1 MRSRGFGGAA
11 IVALLLVGCGGRPP
25 VKEKEAAAPPTPTE
39 VKVTPLTNA
48 KVTAGRAAGYLP
60 SLTVPYAPVEIL
72 GPPAG
77 LATPTEACVA
87 AGKGTAIINNSGV
100 VVGYDCRNNPG
111 AWMPSGGLAYYP
123 LYSAARTVGPLS
135 TATANVLPT
144 FALPVPTN
152 NRGAMPFAIN
162 DSGTIAGYA
171 YPTDQNLVNQG
182 RWPGVIWES
191 GSYPSPYTLTNL
203 DSLWTVG
210 GITNGVK
217 PKLVGGDW
225 NADWI
230 TYDTA
235 SATAPTVLADP
246 ASGLGLGN
254 LYGTNSWGDLVG
266 NYQKSDGT
274 WWAWARKDGAWVD
287 INAVAQTP
295 HPFARIE
302 GLRAVNDSRRAVGW
316 GIFPGGTA
324 SSWTRR
330 ALQYD
335 LVTNT
340 VTLIPISPN
349 RTYQGQEFIAKGINA
364 KGHVVGAFMG
374 GGALGTIGVYP
385 QGKGWVWTPEYGIRE
400 LDTFINP
407 ALGLSIGDGHA
418 INDYDE
424 VAALDARVISGAWKV
439 QLLRTKVDF
448 GGPEFIEPSA
458 GLNCSMASAI
468 NNAGA
473 VTGWSDACANNP
485 WPSAGQ
491 AIPFATTASGAPVRL
506 GSPTDPGGIHATAI
520 NEAGN
525 VVATRFVSATSTFA
539 PVVYRAGHWDV
550 AAEQPSGITGAASL
564 AALDEDTASG
574 GPRLFGSEYVAG
586 VGQTWFSYFDGTKTA
601 LPRLASANTDG
612 ALLGANDAGEAVG
625 FFGTSSGLAAAVYT
639 GGATTALSASGWTSL
654 NAAFAI
660 NAAHQVVG
668 YGVKGGATRAFKMT
682 LGGNTVEIPALESP
696 YANLAH
702 VARAI
707 NAAGQVVGTA
717 GTVDLLGHV
726 TGQRAFIFSE
736 DTGITD
742 LNALTAMP
750 AGWVLAD
757 ASGINDSGEV
767 VGYAVDAAG
776 VRRAYKMKVPAMPVT
791 ECAGKADGAS
801 CNDLNRC
808 TQNDTCQAG
817 VCVGSN
823 PVVCNGT
830 PNQCQLAQTCD
841 VNTGL
846 CVFPN
851 KAAYTACNDNNP
863 CSLTDACFNG
873 VCTGTTFKQCVAK
886 DQCHVAGVCDTGTGQ
901 CPDPVGNEGAA
912 CNDGNACTTASVCT
926 AGTCTG
932 TTQAPPCA
940 SGTTCDPATT
950 TNYLPEGVP
959 QSALAAL
966 WHMDDHR
973 DSSENA
979 AHWAVAS
986 SALPSKVVPGKVGG
1000 ALEFEGTHWL
1010 GVSSPYYHDV
1020 TDAPGFTFAAWV
1032 KPNVTCPGT
1041 YGFLRRDWQFGLKLT
1056 CSAGGTPGLQVG
1068 MNTGTGP
1075 FSSLSYS
1082 AAMGAVPVGQWSHI
1096 AMTWDKQ
1103 TIRIYVNGAEAGTV
1117 SKSGNL
1123 PAPVGYFQL
1132 GWNENYYRGTIDEA
1146 VLYRQALTPAQL
1158 ATITTVAPNAC
1169 KVPTCP
1175 VPANTCQVATYDA
1188 ATSACV
1194 TTNKA
1199 NGASCSDGNACTVGD
1214 TCLSG
1219 TCVAGA
1225 GAPTCST
1232 TVTCQESTCD
1242 PQWKETPPADVVSLW
1257 HLDGNLTEPAGHNL
1271 TGTASV
1277 AAVAGK
1283 FGQAMHFDGVATSC
1297 ATRPSTSGE
1306 SFTNP
1311 AGVTIAAW
1319 VKPDS
1324 NACPSGVQHMIVNRA
1339 AEVGLNLVC
1348 SGNYLL
1354 IRPQLNTVEYNSLG
1368 AIPTGV
1374 WSHVAITYDPPTG
1387 KLDAYHNGA
1396 RIGTWSVPPGTQVG
1410 TSQYGRGLTLQV
1422 GCGAA
1427 AAVDEAIVIR
1437 RSSTAAEIANMAGS
1451 PSLCNEHPKTCLA
1464 TDTCHTNGTCDPQ
1477 TGQCPAPPAKQAGA
1491 PCSDDNAC
1499 TTGDTCNAAGQCVA
1513 GTPVSVSCAA
1523 PATCKEAGVCKTDE
1537 APVPPALGR
1546 VGWWRFEGD
1555 TRDSG
1560 GQGLDLV
1567 RNGGTVGEGRIGKAF
1582 EFDGNTCMHMT
1593 NALPPITMTGATAI
1607 SMMAWVKTSSGWTCP
1622 ASGYRAIMGKG
1633 YDYSL
1638 DASCS
1643 GVNTPGLTHVFRN
1656 QAGTVDNG
1664 PTPVV
1669 GAQPQNAWTHVAVV
1683 WDGSTIR
1690 RYVNGAYVSNKT
1702 FAGIPQNVDPSF
1714 SIGCQTSLQ
1723 GATFSNGYK
1732 GSIDEAVLYNR
1743 VLTDAEISTYYGAA
1757 SAHSCS
1763 YADQANGTACTGDA
1777 DACTKEA
1784 CQAGSCVADG
1794 VVTCV
1799 AQDLC
1804 HTAGTCDPAT
1814 GCSNPP
1820 VTCTASDGCHAAGVC
1835 DPVTGCSNPHL
1846 PGGTCVIG
1854 AGNVQIFESTIPGGC
1869 SHGTAINNAGQV
1881 VGYSAAC
1888 TSPPWPAEYQAY
1900 PFAAAGGQSQE
1911 LPLTLDIPSAFGTSI
1926 SPSGFIVGNTSDG
1939 RALLYRSTTSV
1950 PETLPF
1956 AGGRVTGARTTVGY
1970 GNWPTVIGSAAD
1982 QGHLVWASYDV
1993 QGAEEPGAQPTMYP
2007 LGGGASGAALATN
2020 AEGDLVGYY
2029 GYENGARTAMIRL
2042 TADGVVQSLQGLTR
2056 WADDWILTAATAING
2071 TTVVGYGVRGTSP
2084 RPFKVDLVTGNVTD
2098 LSIPSDLMPAGLVL
2112 RPTGINSSG
2121 HIVGTAL
2128 SVDSFGEP
2136 VDVAG
2141 AFVYTD
2147 LSRLQDLNDYIQMP
2161 PGWAVASVAGINDND
2176 EVTGIVRNP
2185 SGQRRA
2191 FKVTVPG
2198 LPDVAQLACAGKQDG
2213 DDCSPGRTCE
2223 ANNVCHHGVCGGGD
2237 PSDAFCLK
2245 SEGVVDVGGGKVTAV
2260 FGYTSFSTSAI
2271 LPNPNQQFTDGVIV
2285 PYPQPPLPAW
2295 LPKGSSHGVFLPTF
2309 SAGANHSVSWRA
2321 NGQKATARGLA
2332 DLVPDPNPSG
2342 DGTIAVTF
2350 PGQKVIVRA
2359 DLSAFKA
2366 APDDPSDVSDL
2377 AQVPSGDPFYGTLEG
2392 QLGVSPLGAAT
2403 FSVPFAIPPGIAGMS
2418 PVVGLAYNSQGG
2430 DGIAGQGW
2438 ELTGL
2443 STIQR
2448 CPKTRAQDGMAEPV
2462 DMKPFDTKTT
2472 VCLDGKR
2479 LFRQADGSYQPEIKD
2494 FSDIKKLAVGF
2505 AVVTKQGETR
2515 YYGTT
2520 TDSRVGGPVDIGD
2533 GSVVWAL
2540 DRVVDQ
2546 WGNYFT
2552 FTYESEPLVNGLLV
2566 KSINYTGHLPGPNQ
2580 APQAPFRE
2588 VAFTY
2593 EDRQDVRR
2601 VRFREIVVPRLKRLK
2616 SVSTD
2621 LGTYTL
2627 TYINDSKEGTPQQS
2641 ALDKAM
2647 LPSQLYEISYC
2658 SRQDA
2663 AHCSEPLR
2671 FEWEGGGFA
2680 LTRDYLNPFPTG
2692 KLDRYWYQDHHTWA
2706 NRGTRLVDINGDG
2719 RIDVVESKPGVS
2731 RATVNRG
2738 GYWDLDNSLAPPQ
2751 NIVDGDGFPTGSVLA
2766 DVNGDGVVD
2775 LVAERGPSAATFC
2788 SGTPT
2793 VCKANASPAVYI
2805 NNIRGGG
2812 TTWLPDVSFSDLPAD
2827 WGTVDLSPGQDIL
2840 ADMDGDGRVDLVRR
2854 VFYRTPVWNPFH
2866 GRVPPG
2872 YIGSHPEYAAGA
2884 GLPFGGPP
2892 GSPDYQYPPVAT
2904 SPDAGAGDGG
2914 AAETEDPYD
2923 YLPCTTKDV
2932 YCTKKGKLKVLLN
2945 TGHGWVDPGERYS
2958 FTHSP
2963 LTGTIESYH
2972 VEDINGDGIA
2982 DLVSDDPVND
2992 NGIPSY
2998 RAGLNSA
3005 SASAL
3010 NVWRKELF
3018 EASPGYNATQ
3028 GTRVMGD
3035 VDGDGISDSF
3045 QFYDFDGEMRDVVP
3059 QPDPPPVPKVQEGW
3073 YVVRKRPS
3081 LSFGTAFGF
3090 TEQGAAPYLDAVQT
3104 LGPDPAV
3111 TEFKVEAPGVSDD
3124 YHFALSDLNADGLAD
3139 LILSH
3144 PDNGQ
3149 ILVNTG
3155 RTWKDIN
3162 GRVSRTHL
3170 AGTTSVA
3177 PAVPSDFVN
3186 ISPFVGAATTG
3197 AAFIDVNADGV
3208 VDLVRNVQGED
3219 AKNGVWINQFKP
3231 PVIRE
3236 FPNGLASPT
3245 KVDYQVITTAAAA
3258 NAGTYTPVNSPS
3270 PTSRPLGVPLR
3281 VVSAVSKEDGRAIG
3295 AYAKSTYKYEGLRTS
3310 SVGRSIQGFLR
3321 TIVTEPSDVVD
3332 PNDASLGTIGT
3343 ETTTTYAQVFPYT
3356 GMPLT
3361 VTKKKGTTVLSQTTN
3376 TYCDRAID
3384 YVIEADCAGQ
3394 DGPSAGD
3401 GVVSGVPLAVAPIK
3415 VVDIAYPI
3423 GGIANESITTTTTY
3437 RYDSRGNAKSVAVE
3451 VSRTGGAEPSQT
3463 YRKTTTNDYGA
3474 SDSDECK
3481 LGRPIATTITSE
3493 RLNSQE
3499 VPIVRRTAFDYD
3511 RFGGYLDAGVEK
3523 RALALKKTRIE
3534 PGSYVGGSFGAL
3546 PRNETELHTTYD
3558 YDRFGNVTT
3567 TTSCASDFSSCD
3579 AGATNPAAPS
3589 DPQFHPQ
3596 FRTTRV
3602 SYDQQQFNAPSGSS
3616 LQSSLA
3622 YQQDGRFPVKVTNPA
3637 GLSEYFA
3644 YDPATG
3650 LLLQKTNAAGVHTCY
3665 RYDEFGRQEKEIA
3678 RCGSAKPT
3686 EAVTKRYWTPG
3697 GQTSLRTT
3705 LTVLLTTGRA
3715 PTWTYTD
3722 PLGRPSTSFTLGFDG
3737 EVVQTSWVTF
3747 DRLGRVSVERKPKAG
3762 GTEYTT
3768 SHHYSRLGPETVT
3781 TQELGQIDD
3790 GPPAFAKTLRTIQ
3803 GSTIET
3809 TDVIPS
3815 ATGIGGLRSR
3825 SRKETKNVLG
3835 KVSRVEDVK
3844 NKTIDYEYDVAG
3856 NLLRATDDA
3865 GNVTWMSYDVLGRKR
3880 YMDDPDLGE
3889 WSYGHNGFGD
3899 LAIQRDAK
3907 GAVTSSTYDDVGR
3920 LTSKTDESGTS
3931 EWLFDPGTG
3940 LLTGMVGPVDERLSG
3955 GCVDL
3960 PSGLSGGNRP
3970 AKWFV
3975 YNGFGDVSD
3984 SFECIDGTTFKTHM
3998 GYDELERPVLTEYP
4012 AVSGTSFAVVSHY
4025 TSLGH
4030 LHYLSELGANTTIW
4044 TAKAQNVLGQVTKE
4058 VLRNGVETTSNRNLA
4073 TGWLRDQESTALAD
4087 GGKLIQDW
4095 SYRYDGFGNLK
4106 KRFRSD
4112 DLSPGSSVEDFAYD
4126 DLDRITSSS
4135 VIVDGPE
4142 NYTGTETFEYDD
4154 LGNLTKKGAKI
4165 QRYGSGCEGPAG
4177 PHALCS
4183 VDDGQP
4189 FKYDAN
4195 GNLTVGNSRVVDY
4208 NASNKPTRIVS
4219 APPVSGG
4226 NDSGLARFSYGAD
4239 DARVLQVIEAPSG
4252 SGTAEAR
4259 TVYVGLGSRGRS
4271 AYERTTTGSKV
4282 EHSQF
4287 VYGPDGNL
4295 IAIRTTTTHVAATSE
4310 ARFAFFHHDHLGS
4323 ITAISDETGHVVDA
4337 VWGNGK
4343 DSANLG
4349 YDAWGGR
4356 RSPDGRAANAA
4367 SFNLQVGHREYTGHE
4382 TIPNVGLINM
4392 NGRVYDSAAGR
4403 FLTPDPTIQFSANLQ
4418 GFNRYSYALNN
4429 PLRYTDPTGYTIV
4442 DDTMDS
4448 VIGAVLAI
4456 GAAATCASG
4465 YGAAYCVPA
4474 IAVAIAW
4481 NSAVMASNGA
4491 SWEQIVAV
4499 QAGTLVITAMTMGIG
4514 SQVSSPLAGMLLGMA
4529 SDASMQMMTASAM
4542 GTDPWDGPLDFA
4554 LSMARSAAQNLFS
4567 SAISA
4572 AGAAASRGEGFACAP
4587 DEDLW
4592 PAWEDGYG
4600 APRKFTINKVH
4611 FEIVGG
4617 SEKQQIIGEAI
4628 VRDIM
4633 KTGAGAN
4640 GPLRALMN
4648 RNLDGSLLKVK
4659 DPAFIGTTRTY
4670 TVALMKNSVSKSPQG
4685 ANWMA
4690 INVRK
4695 YPVIM
4700 TSQGLQGASVVRQI
4714 AHEFGH
4720 SAMGFRDDGPRSMF
4734 NVDMV
4739 ENPIM
4744 RELRPTYGEMYD
4756 RVQYD
4761 GEYGNG
4767 RFVW

>member
-468 NNAGA
+468 NNASA

-506 GSPTDPGGIHATAI
+506 GAPTDPGGIHATAI

-574 GPRLFGSEYVAG
+574 GPRLFGSEYVTG

-625 FFGTSSGLAAAVYT
+625 FFGTSSGLAAAAYT

-654 NAAFAI
+654 NAAYAI

-950 TNYLPEGVP
+950 ANYLPEGVP

-1010 GVSSPYYHDV
+1010 GVSSPYYYDV

-1056 CSAGGTPGLQVG
+1056 CTAGGTPGLQVG
-1068 MNTGTGP
+1068 MNTGAGP

-1158 ATITTVAPNAC
+1158 ATITTVAPTAC

-1214 TCLSG
+1214 TCLTG

-1232 TVTCQESTCD
+1232 AVTCQESTCD
-1242 PQWKETPPADVVSLW
+1242 PQWKETPAADVVSLW

-1422 GCGAA
+1422 GCAAA

-1477 TGQCPAPPAKQAGA
+1477 TGQCPSPPAKQAGA
-1491 PCSDDNAC
+1491 ACSDDNAC
-1499 TTGDTCNAAGQCVA
+1499 TTGDTCNAAGQCVP

-1537 APVPPALGR
+1537 VPVPPALGR

-1593 NALPPITMTGATAI
+1593 NALPPLAMNGATAI
-1607 SMMAWVKTSSGWTCP
+1607 SMMAWVKTGAGWTCP

-1638 DASCS
+1638 NASCT
-1643 GVNTPGLTHVFRN
+1643 GVNTPGLTHIFRN
-1656 QAGTVDNG
+1656 QAGTIDNG

-1669 GAQPQNAWTHVAVV
+1669 GTQPQNAWTHVAVV

-1690 RYVNGAYVSNKT
+1690 RYVNGAYVSQRA
-1702 FAGIPQNVDPSF
+1702 FAGTPGNVDPSF
-1714 SIGCQTSLQ
+1714 SIGCQTATQ
-1723 GATFSNGYK
+1723 FATFQNLYK

-1743 VLTDAEISTYYGAA
+1743 ALEDADVLNYYNAA
-1757 SAHSCS
+1757 SSHSCA
-1763 YADQANGTACTGDA
+1763 YANKENGTTCIGDS

-1784 CQAGSCVADG
+1784 CQAGACANDG
-1794 VVTCV
+1794 VVTCT
-1799 AQDLC
+1799 AQGPCGLV
-1804 HTAGTCDPAT
+1804 GTCNPGT
-1814 GCSNPP
+1814 GTCSNPSP
-1820 VTCTASDGCHAAGVC
+1820 TGSSCQAGGANGPTFFEPTDGF
-1835 DPVTGCSNPHL
+1835 GCSQATGINRVGNIVGYSDACSAPAWPDTQTARPFMTYNGATQSLSL
-1846 PGGTCVIG
+1846 PVG
-1854 AGNVQIFESTIPGGC
+1854 QPSLF
-1869 SHGTAINNAGQV
+1869 GTAI
-1881 VGYSAAC
+1881 SAAGHVIANGVE
-1888 TSPPWPAEYQAY
+1888 S
-1900 PFAAAGGQSQE
+1900 
-1911 LPLTLDIPSAFGTSI
+1911 GTSYI
-1926 SPSGFIVGNTSDG
+1926 YDAANPTTPPDLLPFGGG
-1939 RALLYRSTTSV
+1939 RALAT
-1950 PETLPF
+1950 
-1956 AGGRVTGARTTVGY
+1956 RTDGY
-1970 GNWPTVIGSAAD
+1970 GNWPTVLGSMAFVD
-1982 QGHLVWASYDV
+1982 DHVWASYDV
-1993 QGAEEPGAQPTMYP
+1993 TLPIPSYPPIDLYPHPGLTE
-2007 LGGGASGAALATN
+2007 GAALAAN
-2020 AEGDLVGYY
+2020 EGRTLVGYY
-2029 GYENGARTAMIRL
+2029 RGPGGPPFAMRVLPGSNLPEELGPSISAVSGDWFL
-2042 TADGVVQSLQGLTR
+2042 SVATGINDAGTIVGFGTQNWTTR
-2056 WADDWILTAATAING
+2056 
-2071 TTVVGYGVRGTSP
+2071 
-2084 RPFKVDLVTGNVTD
+2084 RPFRMDSYGNVTNLGTFLDGTFADPAYYD
-2098 LSIPSDLMPAGLVL
+2098 LAFTPSA
-2112 RPTGINSSG
+2112 INSG
-2121 HIVGTAL
+2121 GRIVGTAGIPL
-2128 SVDSFGEP
+2128 DEIGQRLIP
-2136 VDVAG
+2136 QRAW
-2141 AFVYTD
+2141 VYTD
-2147 LSRLQDLNDYIQMP
+2147 LSKIQDLNDLVQMP
-2161 PGWAVASVAGINDND
+2161 PGWVLVSAVGINDLDEVAGIAENQ
-2176 EVTGIVRNP
+2176 TTH
-2185 SGQRRA
+2185 QRRA
-2191 FKVTVPG
+2191 YKVKLPG
-2198 LPDVAQLACAGKQDG
+2198 LPDVAQVACAGKVEG
-2213 DDCSPGRTCE
+2213 DPCSPGRTCE
-2223 ANNVCHHGVCGGGD
+2223 ANNVCHAGVCGGGA
-2237 PSDAFCLK
+2237 PADALCL
-2245 SEGVVDVGGGKVTAV
+2245 SVDAVVDMQDGTFRAV
-2260 FGYTSFSTSAI
+2260 FGYDSFNADTTVPSPNEVTLGATVVSA
-2271 LPNPNQQFTDGVIV
+2271 
-2285 PYPQPPLPAW
+2285 PQPSPPAW
-2295 LPKGSSHGVFLPTF
+2295 LPPGDHPETFQQSFPSGGVL
-2309 SAGANHSVSWRA
+2309 AWRV
-2321 NGQKATARGLA
+2321 NGQKASTSATTPIPKQTDAAGDYVIIKGKRVALKPN
-2332 DLVPDPNPSG
+2332 LV
-2342 DGTIAVTF
+2342 
-2350 PGQKVIVRA
+2350 
-2359 DLSAFKA
+2359 AFA
-2366 APDDPSDVSDL
+2366 AIPDDPFPTIT
-2377 AQVPSGDPFYGTLEG
+2377 AGEPSPGPHFNGALTG
-2392 QLGVSPLGAAT
+2392 SLGVSPTGAAT
-2403 FSVPFAIPPGIAGMS
+2403 YAVPIAIPPGIAGMAPNLS
-2418 PVVGLAYNSQGG
+2418 LAYNSQGG
-2430 DGIAGQGW
+2430 NGIAGRGW

-2443 STIQR
+2443 SAIHR
-2448 CPKTRAQDGMAEPV
+2448 CPKERLHDGYSRPIHNNTLDPSAFPEEQR
-2462 DMKPFDTKTT
+2462 DGL
-2472 VCLDGKR
+2472 CLDGMHMFER
-2479 LFRQADGSYQPEIKD
+2479 SPGVYEVESND
-2494 FSDIKKLAVGF
+2494 FSSITKVIASVNQGTVDPPFSFK
-2505 AVVTKQGETR
+2505 VVTKSGETR
-2515 YYGTT
+2515 HYG
-2520 TDSRVGGPVDIGD
+2520 SGPASTVMFAVEPD
-2533 GSVVWAL
+2533 GVVQETRAPAIWAL
-2540 DRVVDQ
+2540 DRVMDT
-2546 WGNYFT
+2546 WGNYFDVEYNDGQKDFFERGLIAT
-2552 FTYESEPLVNGLLV
+2552 KISYTGHAPSGSLQCDDIADGCTDTRVGAVPPFLSVRFTYES
-2566 KSINYTGHLPGPNQ
+2566 
-2580 APQAPFRE
+2580 RE
-2588 VAFTY
+2588 
-2593 EDRQDVRR
+2593 DVRN
-2601 VRFREIVVPRLKRLK
+2601 VRFGSSSLPKPSRLTKIATTEGQYALEYQPLPTPR
-2616 SVSTD
+2616 
-2621 LGTYTL
+2621 G
-2627 TYINDSKEGTPQQS
+2627 DS
-2641 ALDKAM
+2641 LM
-2647 LPSQLYEISYC
+2647 LPSMLTSITYC
-2658 SRQDA
+2658 ANPNGDCSV
-2663 AHCSEPLR
+2663 AHCQTASDCLRPLE
-2671 FEWEGGGFA
+2671 FDWDGGGYFWDHVSTA
-2680 LTRDYLNPFPTG
+2680 ATAGQENSYDLPPPAR
-2692 KLDRYWYQDHHTWA
+2692 LDTFLDEHSIRRSY
-2706 NRGTRLVDINGDG
+2706 GTKFMDINGDG
-2719 RIDVVESKPGVS
+2719 RPDLVHATNVFHNQLWENNGHGWTERPDWDFPASFALTPTGRVGQEIQVVDMDADGILDVVLTPEFGGSAGPGPVVYLNRTRQSGGWERKDSYLAGLPAAWGDANVRLNHDFYIAEMNGDS
-2731 RATVNRG
+2731 RA
-2738 GYWDLDNSLAPPQ
+2738 DLVWFDNTLVRVAI
-2751 NIVDGDGFPTGSVLA
+2751 N
-2766 DVNGDGVVD
+2766 NGDGWSLPTLDYNWNYPGAVILTTGYHLEDVNRD
-2775 LVAERGPSAATFC
+2775 GLTDISSNSGNDFVTFNCGANVGDYGAVWHAATYP
-2788 SGTPT
+2788 GLVNLPT
-2793 VCKANASPAVYI
+2793 TQP
-2805 NNIRGGG
+2805 
-2812 TTWLPDVSFSDLPAD
+2812 
-2827 WGTVDLSPGQDIL
+2827 
-2840 ADMDGDGRVDLVRR
+2840 GRV
-2854 VFYRTPVWNPFH
+2854 
-2866 GRVPPG
+2866 
-2872 YIGSHPEYAAGA
+2872 
-2884 GLPFGGPP
+2884 
-2892 GSPDYQYPPVAT
+2892 
-2904 SPDAGAGDGG
+2904 
-2914 AAETEDPYD
+2914 
-2923 YLPCTTKDV
+2923 
-2932 YCTKKGKLKVLLN
+2932 
-2945 TGHGWVDPGERYS
+2945 
-2958 FTHSP
+2958 
-2963 LTGTIESYH
+2963 
-2972 VEDINGDGIA
+2972 
-2982 DLVSDDPVND
+2982 VS
-2992 NGIPSY
+2992 
-2998 RAGLNSA
+2998 
-3005 SASAL
+3005 
-3010 NVWRKELF
+3010 
-3018 EASPGYNATQ
+3018 
-3028 GTRVMGD
+3028 GD
-3035 VDGDGISDSF
+3035 VDGDGYLDKVSS
-3045 QFYDFDGEMRDVVP
+3045 YRDAGPNFPLRQVV
-3059 QPDPPPVPKVQEGW
+3059 
-3073 YVVRKRPS
+3073 
-3081 LSFGTAFGF
+3081 SFGTGIGYTGTGTTGYYGSLVNSETPPYPNPTARVEDEHFGL
-3090 TEQGAAPYLDAVQT
+3090 A
-3104 LGPDPAV
+3104 
-3111 TEFKVEAPGVSDD
+3111 
-3124 YHFALSDLNADGLAD
+3124 DLNADGLVD
-3139 LILSH
+3139 YILNYR
-3144 PDNGQ
+3144 DGGQ
-3149 ILVNTG
+3149 LMVN
-3155 RTWKDIN
+3155 N
-3162 GRVSRTHL
+3162 GRFWWTLEGGQSRTSGWNAS
-3170 AGTTSVA
+3170 AGPNRV
-3177 PAVPSDFVN
+3177 PVVPSAAE
-3186 ISPFVGAATTG
+3186 PGYGAM
-3197 AAFIDVNADGV
+3197 FIDLDGDGV
-3208 VDLVRNVQGED
+3208 LDLVRAAPPAEGLPVDRTSWLNR
-3219 AKNGVWINQFKP
+3219 FRP
-3231 PVIRE
+3231 PVIAR
-3236 FPNGLASPT
+3236 FPNGLAKKTEVTYVGTNTEAGASVYTNSTTLAPNT
-3245 KVDYQVITTAAAA
+3245 KFSTT
-3258 NAGTYTPVNSPS
+3258 PI
-3270 PTSRPLGVPLR
+3270 R
-3281 VVSAVSKEDGRAIG
+3281 VVASVSTEDGSGTG
-3295 AYAKSTYKYEGLRTS
+3295 AMAE
-3310 SVGRSIQGFLR
+3310 
-3321 TIVTEPSDVVD
+3321 
-3332 PNDASLGTIGT
+3332 
-3343 ETTTTYAQVFPYT
+3343 
-3356 GMPLT
+3356 
-3361 VTKKKGTTVLSQTTN
+3361 
-3376 TYCDRAID
+3376 
-3384 YVIEADCAGQ
+3384 
-3394 DGPSAGD
+3394 
-3401 GVVSGVPLAVAPIK
+3401 
-3415 VVDIAYPI
+3415 
-3423 GGIANESITTTTTY
+3423 TTY
-3437 RYDSRGNAKSVAVE
+3437 RYYDLRESSTGHGPQGFRTVSVAEPDGSVTVTQYAQVHPFTGTPLSVTRMKNGVLVTTTANVYCAKSTAEATPTCGSEAAVPAIE
-3451 VSRTGGAEPSQT
+3451 FPPKSTVFVYPKKVVDKAFLRKASGASEIL
-3463 YRKTTTNDYGA
+3463 KTTTSFEYDDRG
-3474 SDSDECK
+3474 S
-3481 LGRPIATTITSE
+3481 ATLTTVETENEATGE
-3493 RLNSQE
+3493 RYQ
-3499 VPIVRRTAFDYD
+3499 
-3511 RFGGYLDAGVEK
+3511 
-3523 RALALKKTRIE
+3523 KKTESEYGSSGSLTQRMGKATKTTVTSQRLQPAGTPTVHTTEFQYGLVHEYADELTNDPNLHTLAMTKKLVE
-3534 PGSYVGGSFGAL
+3534 PGRAATDHPYSPYVENAF
-3546 PRNETELHTTYD
+3546 ELHTAYG
-3558 YDRFGNVTT
+3558 YDRYGNVTA
-3567 TTSCASDFSSCD
+3567 TTSCANDFDDCV
-3579 AGATNPAAPS
+3579 AGASGPS
-3589 DPQFHPQ
+3589 GTDPNHLP
-3596 FRTTRV
+3596 FRTTLV
-3602 SYDQQQFNAPSGSS
+3602 SYEPTDFVAPSPTLPVQLLSY
-3616 LQSSLA
+3616 LA
-3622 YQQDGRFPVKVTNPA
+3622 KGRFPVKATNPE
-3637 GLSEYFA
+3637 GHVEYSA
-3644 YDPATG
+3644 YDWVTGHLVQKTAPDGVSSCFTFDKFGRPVTEVTHCGSGSPVTSETHQYVATEDSPGGAKVVTVTRVATG
-3650 LLLQKTNAAGVHTCY
+3650 QATWVYSNSVGRTIETRSRSFEGGWVQAQTAYDSLGRVATSSKPRKMGGDPVFATTPHYDALGRVDQVTQDLGVVDPTRGPTTSTTKTIFDGSTITTEDTIGGVEHQHRRVETKNAMGKVASVEDANGKAMTYSYDGDGNLTETEDSDHVQVQLQYDRVGRRRVSQDPDLGTWHYFYNAFGDLVAQVDANEQPVVMAYDRLGRIRTKLDGTGTATWLYDVASGAGIGKLAAQVSAP
-3665 RYDEFGRQEKEIA
+3665 DA
-3678 RCGSAKPT
+3678 RLNGACAGPYGV
-3686 EAVTKRYWTPG
+3686 EVDGKRTARWFTYTPG
-3697 GQTSLRTT
+3697 GQIQQTYECADGETFATTYGYDHVGRTAS
-3705 LTVLLTTGRA
+3705 V
-3715 PTWTYTD
+3715 TYPQIGGDQLVVGYKYTN
-3722 PLGRPSTSFTLGFDG
+3722 LGFLQAVTDSP
-3737 EVVQTSWVTF
+3737 TSALWVAK
-3747 DRLGRVSVERKPKAG
+3747 E
-3762 GTEYTT
+3762 
-3768 SHHYSRLGPETVT
+3768 
-3781 TQELGQIDD
+3781 ID
-3790 GPPAFAKTLRTIQ
+3790 A
-3803 GSTIET
+3803 
-3809 TDVIPS
+3809 
-3815 ATGIGGLRSR
+3815 
-3825 SRKETKNVLG
+3825 
-3835 KVSRVEDVK
+3835 
-3844 NKTIDYEYDVAG
+3844 
-3856 NLLRATDDA
+3856 A
-3865 GNVTWMSYDVLGRKR
+3865 GNVT
-3880 YMDDPDLGE
+3880 
-3889 WSYGHNGFGD
+3889 
-3899 LAIQRDAK
+3899 
-3907 GAVTSSTYDDVGR
+3907 
-3920 LTSKTDESGTS
+3920 
-3931 EWLFDPGTG
+3931 
-3940 LLTGMVGPVDERLSG
+3940 
-3955 GCVDL
+3955 
-3960 PSGLSGGNRP
+3960 
-3970 AKWFV
+3970 
-3975 YNGFGDVSD
+3975 
-3984 SFECIDGTTFKTHM
+3984 
-3998 GYDELERPVLTEYP
+3998 TEY
-4012 AVSGTSFAVVSHY
+4012 T
-4025 TSLGH
+4025 
-4030 LHYLSELGANTTIW
+4030 
-4044 TAKAQNVLGQVTKE
+4044 
-4058 VLRNGVETTSNRNLA
+4058 RNGVETVTNRNLS
-4073 TGWLRDQESTALAD
+4073 TGWAMSSTSVAHGD
-4087 GGKLIQDW
+4087 GERQIQGF
-4095 SYRYDGFGNLK
+4095 SYRYDEAGNLLE
-4106 KRFRSD
+4106 RDREDAVTPRRS
-4112 DLSPGSSVEDFAYD
+4112 EETFQYD
-4126 DLDRITSSS
+4126 ALDRLLSSS
-4135 VIVDGPE
+4135 VSLPASGELPA
-4142 NYTGTETFEYDD
+4142 YTAAQSATYYDN
-4154 LGNLTKKGAKI
+4154 GNIQTKNGVS
-4165 QRYGSGCEGPAG
+4165 YGYSGCGG
-4177 PHALCS
+4177 RPHAVCS
-4183 VDDGQP
+4183 VGSESTYS
-4189 FKYDAN
+4189 YDLN
-4195 GNLTVGNSRVVDY
+4195 GNVRAGGGRIIGY
-4208 NASNKPTRIVS
+4208 NVANKPVNI
-4219 APPVSGG
+4219 
-4226 NDSGLARFSYGAD
+4226 ARGAEAVQFIYGAD
-4239 DARVLQVIEAPSG
+4239 GHRVVQDVSHDLSSV
-4252 SGTAEAR
+4252 AR
-4259 TVYVGLGSRGRS
+4259 TVYVGLGDTGKSI
-4271 AYERTTTGSKV
+4271 YERTIRRAAPGSAEVV

-4287 VYGPDGNL
+4287 IYAGTSHGGNAL
-4295 IAIRTTTTHVAATSE
+4295 ALRTTNQRGASFSSPADRYYHVD
-4310 ARFAFFHHDHLGS
+4310 RLGS
-4323 ITAISDETGHVVDA
+4323 VTTVSDAQGHVVTEAFGGPNAD
-4337 VWGNGK
+4337 VI
-4343 DSANLG
+4343 G
-4349 YDAWGGR
+4349 YDAWGAQR
-4356 RSPDGRAANAA
+4356 HADGRSADPA
-4367 SFNLQVGHREYTGHE
+4367 SFNLQAGHRGFTGHE
-4382 TIPNVGLINM
+4382 TIPDVGLINM
-4392 NGRVYDSAAGR
+4392 NGRVYDPQLGR
-4403 FLTPDPTIQFSANLQ
+4403 FLSPDPHVQFVGNLQ
-4418 GFNRYSYALNN
+4418 SYNRYSYVLNN
-4429 PLRYTDPTGYTIV
+4429 PLRYTDPTGYFNSDDFTQVMLKAIPVAIV
-4442 DDTMDS
+4442 VVG
-4448 VIGAVLAI
+4448 VIACPATAGGGCLLAFGAV
-4456 GAAATCASG
+4456 AAME
-4465 YGAAYCVPA
+4465 AAF
-4474 IAVAIAW
+4474 IAKAQG
-4481 NSAVMASNGA
+4481 ASNGEAFMVGWVVMMSSALGVAGA
-4491 SWEQIVAV
+4491 SVGATTPMQQILVGAGSGAMQGLFATIAGGGNLGENMLNGAARGGVFAIYGIAIKSALSQATAAEAQGGGGSGEARLQKAVSHGPNPGAPKPGEPGWFDYELDEALGRHDAQRVAEARAAAA
-4499 QAGTLVITAMTMGIG
+4499 QAGLVIPREWKLEYDSALRIEAETDGDRMTIT
-4514 SQVSSPLAGMLLGMA
+4514 LG
-4529 SDASMQMMTASAM
+4529 
-4542 GTDPWDGPLDFA
+4542 
-4554 LSMARSAAQNLFS
+4554 RSAFKNRGWLVSTIGHELVHVDQFMLGNVSRAGLHLNDINEMEAYDWELRNATRNGLTQADIKNLQTRRLLYD
-4567 SAISA
+4567 I
-4572 AGAAASRGEGFACAP
+4572 GADPTYVLNASRGNY
-4587 DEDLW
+4587 LVL
-4592 PAWEDGYG
+4592 PAQ
-4600 APRKFTINKVH
+4600 R
-4611 FEIVGG
+4611 
-4617 SEKQQIIGEAI
+4617 
-4628 VRDIM
+4628 
-4633 KTGAGAN
+4633 
-4640 GPLRALMN
+4640 
-4648 RNLDGSLLKVK
+4648 
-4659 DPAFIGTTRTY
+4659 
-4670 TVALMKNSVSKSPQG
+4670 
-4685 ANWMA
+4685 
-4690 INVRK
+4690 
-4695 YPVIM
+4695 
-4700 TSQGLQGASVVRQI
+4700 
-4714 AHEFGH
+4714 
-4720 SAMGFRDDGPRSMF
+4720 
-4734 NVDMV
+4734 
-4739 ENPIM
+4739 
-4744 RELRPTYGEMYD
+4744 
-4756 RVQYD
+4756 
-4761 GEYGNG
+4761 
-4767 RFVW
+4767 